1 MKQGTV
7 NYWEILNEKFIYLKT
22 VIDYTILFFDEVSIN
37 GAIPNNIEQLNGLFY
52 LIKFRINL
60 MIGFLF

>member
-37 GAIPNNIEQLNGLFY
+37 GAIPNNIEQLKEWFVLFN
-52 LIKFRINL
+52 KSS
-60 MIGFLF
+60 